1 MTQTKKKTS
10 EFGGKNTITDNKTD
24 FKAPAP
30 EEVGVEIPSPAEE
43 LEQSVLEIYQAIERE
58 ADPKNKAYGLLKKV
72 VSKYPSESQIRLK
85 ASDICR
91 LEVFKPY
98 FKKTDVL
105 RLWREIFETSL
116 DEKAEGD
123 MQPYEREIEPYE
135 GEVNGAELLAEI
147 QDRLRRHIVFVD
159 SDVQSFTCGLWIL
172 ATWCIDSFNFSPYLM
187 ITAPEKR
194 CGKSQLVGLLANLSK
209 KPLEAGNLT
218 APVLFRLAQKHHPP
232 CL

>member
-1 MTQTKKKTS
+1 
-10 EFGGKNTITDNKTD
+10 
-24 FKAPAP
+24 
-30 EEVGVEIPSPAEE
+30 
-43 LEQSVLEIYQAIERE
+43 
-58 ADPKNKAYGLLKKV
+58 
-72 VSKYPSESQIRLK
+72 
-85 ASDICR
+85 
-91 LEVFKPY
+91 
-98 FKKTDVL
+98 
-105 RLWREIFETSL
+105 
-116 DEKAEGD
+116 

-194 CGKSQLVGLLANLSK
+194 CGKSQLLGLLANLSK

-218 APVLFRLAQKHHPP
+218 APVLFRFILIEGRR
-232 CL
+232 LTRRY